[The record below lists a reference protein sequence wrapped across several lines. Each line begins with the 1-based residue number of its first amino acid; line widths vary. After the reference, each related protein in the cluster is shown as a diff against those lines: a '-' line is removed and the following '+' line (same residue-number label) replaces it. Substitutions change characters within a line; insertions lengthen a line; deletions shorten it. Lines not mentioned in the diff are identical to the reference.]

1 MDYKISKE
9 NGLDVITLRGRIDG
23 MTSPHLE
30 EALKELMAGGSYRLI
45 LDMTDVEFMSSA
57 GWWVLIEAQKKA
69 KKQNGEL
76 VLVNVSD
83 KIRASL
89 NLVGMDNYFKLC
101 DSISAAA
108 GSFS

>member
-1 MDYKISKE
+1 
-9 NGLDVITLRGRIDG
+9 
-23 MTSPHLE
+23 MTSPRLE
-30 EALKELMAGGSYRLI
+30 EAIKGLMDGGKVRLI
-45 LDMTDVEFMSSA
+45 LDMTDTEFMSSA

-76 VLVNVSD
+76 VLVNIND

-101 DSISAAA
+101 DSVSAAVK
-108 GSFS
+108 SFSS

>member
-1 MDYKISKE
+1 MDYKVTQV
-9 NGLDVITLRGRIDG
+9 NGLDVITLRGRVDG
-23 MTSPHLE
+23 MTSPQVE
-30 EALKELMAGGSYRLI
+30 EAIKALMDGEKYRLI
-45 LDMTDVEFMSSA
+45 LDMTEVEFMSSA

-76 VLVNVSD
+76 ILVNVNE

-101 DSISAAA
+101 DSVSAAA
-108 GSFS
+108 ASFS